1 MTTAD
6 TVSFTPA
13 SFTWE
18 SGVFVLTGDWAAEAD
33 GLGRV
38 RLLVDVDGR
47 QRNIG
52 AQGGKT
58 AGGEGWRATFV
69 CNHEPDTDAR
79 AALKVAD
86 TTIALPPPD
95 LAAPPEEQE
104 ATSLIEE
111 LRSERAALDRARHA
125 LARERKAAEEVEA
138 RLSAVRRRVGAAPE
152 PEAPQYAALGYA
164 VGAAIAFLFLLVL
177 IWVL

>member
-1 MTTAD
+1 MTMAD
-6 TVSFTPA
+6 TVSFTPE
-13 SFTWE
+13 SFTWD
-18 SGVFVLTGDWAAEAD
+18 GGAFVLTGDWSAEAD

-38 RLLVDVDGR
+38 RLLVDIEGR

-79 AALKVAD
+79 AELKAGDETIPLPAPAL
-86 TTIALPPPD
+86 
-95 LAAPPEEQE
+95 APAPEEGE
-104 ATSLIEE
+104 TATLIEQ
-111 LRSERAALDRARHA
+111 LRTERAALDRARHA

-138 RLSAVRRRVGAAPE
+138 RLSSVRRRVSVAPE
-152 PEAPQYAALGYA
+152 PEARQYAALGYA
-164 VGAAIAFLFLLVL
+164 VAAAIALLFVLVL